1 MRKKSVDIG
10 IVGVLGLIALLIAAA
25 AGWVMN
31 IAAIVHTLSDP
42 LTGVFIFRCVG
53 IFIAPLGAIL
63 GYF

>member
-31 IAAIVHTLSDP
+31 IAAIVHALSEP
-42 LTGVFIFRCVG
+42 VTGMLIFRCVG
-53 IFIAPLGAIL
+53 IFVAPLGAIL